1 MPPFLLL
8 FAACF
13 FLGHLPPLPPT
24 SPSIITLLAG
34 TALGLAA
41 CTVSSQGLTCFSP
54 LCSASLARGGHSV
67 GPLLLHT
74 LPEAWQAHMLTLH
87 SHVWRLPHHLQSLP
101 ARPLVL
107 TGPCGSYPNPVLGA
121 LWHSPWRPG
130 GWTPPTVCRL
140 PTGSGSEAKPPS
152 TSGTQNSAL
161 GARHQHPAPQLPWH
175 HPRTLMWIHCAPRT
189 LQKHPAPSGSCQQ
202 TQESPFQEHHILD

>member
-130 GWTPPTVCRL
+130 GWTPPTVCRFTHRQWL
-140 PTGSGSEAKPPS
+140 RGQAPIYLGHTEQCLRSQAPASSSTAPLAPPS
-152 TSGTQNSAL
+152 DPHVDSL
-161 GARHQHPAPQLPWH
+161 CP
-175 HPRTLMWIHCAPRT
+175 
-189 LQKHPAPSGSCQQ
+189 
-202 TQESPFQEHHILD
+202 